1 MFYRVLFYDKN
12 SKTRWGTGV
21 YAKTEADA
29 RAVAAVILGVA
40 HDVVIDPQVL
50 TVVEIKNLESDEPT
64 TT

>member
-21 YAKTEADA
+21 YAKTEMDA

-40 HDVVIDPQVL
+40 HNVTIDPQVL